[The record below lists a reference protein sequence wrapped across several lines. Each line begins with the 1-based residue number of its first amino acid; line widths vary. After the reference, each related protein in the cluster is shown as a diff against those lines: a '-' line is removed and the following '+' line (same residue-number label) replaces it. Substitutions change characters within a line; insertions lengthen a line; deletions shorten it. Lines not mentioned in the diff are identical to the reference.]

1 MRTTLRAL
9 LALLAV
15 LALAVG
21 LTACG
26 GDDAGQE
33 ENTAAE
39 ATPEAGSETPAGG
52 TGEAIQRDEANAGK
66 TFTVG
71 SKNFAEQYILGEV
84 YGQALEAA
92 GFKVKKQLNL
102 GSEQVAFKALKS
114 GEIDGYPEYTGT
126 ALTSF
131 YRVKTDDVPRDK
143 DESFSELEKEL
154 QADNVTP
161 LEQTPFENTYKV
173 TSTKETA
180 EQLGNPK
187 TISELA
193 EKAGS
198 KMSISGFPE
207 CRQRADCYLG
217 LKNVYKWTPKL
228 VSSTGQYND
237 LDKGQAD
244 FTFGFSTDGALA
256 TGKYVTYEDD
266 KGLYPPYYVSFL
278 VSKKGMETLGDSGR
292 EVLERVQGQMTNEV
306 MQELNSRVTLDKQEP
321 EQVAKD
327 YLSESGFVEASS

>member
-26 GDDAGQE
+26 GDDTGQE

-39 ATPEAGSETPAGG
+39 ATPDGGSETPAGG
-52 TGEAIQRDEANAGK
+52 TGQVIQRDEANAGK
-66 TFTVG
+66 QFTVG
-71 SKNFAEQYILGEV
+71 SKNFTEQYILGEI
-84 YGQALEAA
+84 YAQSLEAA
-92 GFKVKKQLNL
+92 GFDVKKQLDL
-102 GSEQVAFKALKS
+102 GSEQIAFKSLKD
-114 GEIDGYPEYTGT
+114 GRIDAYPEYTGT

-131 YRVKTDDVPRDK
+131 YRVKIEDVPRDQG
-143 DESFSELEKEL
+143 EAFSRLEEELK
-154 QADNVTP
+154 ADNITALP
-161 LEQTPFENTYKV
+161 MTPFENTYKV

-180 EQLGNPK
+180 EKLGNPK
-187 TISELA
+187 TISEVA

-198 KMSISGFPE
+198 KMSLSGFPE
-207 CRQRADCYLG
+207 CRQRTDCLVG
-217 LKNVYKWTPKL
+217 LKNVYDWTPKFI
-228 VSSTGQYND
+228 SSPGQYND

-244 FTFGFSTDGALA
+244 FTMGFSTDGPLA

-266 KGLYPPYYVSFL
+266 KSLFPPYNVTL
-278 VSKKGMETLGDSGR
+278 LTGKQGIEALGDSGR
-292 EVLERVQGQMTNEV
+292 EVIERVQEPLTEEV

-327 YLSESGFVEASS
+327 YLTESGFIEATS